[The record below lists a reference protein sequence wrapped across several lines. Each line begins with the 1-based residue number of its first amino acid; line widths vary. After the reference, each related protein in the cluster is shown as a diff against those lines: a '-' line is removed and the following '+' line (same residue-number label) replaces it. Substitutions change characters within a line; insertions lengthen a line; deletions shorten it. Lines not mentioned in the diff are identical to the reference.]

1 METTE
6 DAFLG
11 GRLKVLQPARGYRAG
26 ADPVFL
32 AAAMMAARGETV
44 LDLGCGVGVAMLCLK
59 ARLPEVE
66 VTGVE
71 LQPDLAELARRN
83 LEVNG
88 LKGEVLTANA
98 AALPKAFRSRTFVNV
113 MTTPPFASG
122 RPATASPP
130 PCGICWRRW
139 SWRCPYDEG
148 RETGRGETMAL
159 ADWVDVGLRRLK
171 PGGTFGLVN
180 RIERLPDCLSA
191 ISERVGDIRVLPLAA
206 RQGRKAKLF
215 VLMGKKGAKGEMA
228 LLSPLVLHEGAAHD
242 RDGESYTR
250 EAQTILRAGRSLG
263 LGD

>member
-32 AAAMMAARGETV
+32 AAAMMSAPGETV

-98 AALPKAFRSRTFVNV
+98 AALPKAFRSRTFDHV
-113 MTTPPFASG
+113 MTNPPFFRRHSG
-122 RPATASPP
+122 SNAQ
-130 PCGICWRRW
+130 
-139 SWRCPYDEG
+139 DEG

-215 VLMGKKGAKGEMA
+215 VLKGKKGAKGEMA